1 MAFDLTGLGAQDAL
15 AQIAKMAYGSGRNGG
30 VAGEL
35 LASAAPRPARS
46 TRARQTSSPSDG
58 KCSRLDLFFVYCEN
72 TNKED

>member
-15 AQIAKMAYGSGRNGG
+15 AQIAKMAYGSGRNEG

-58 KCSRLDLFFVYCEN
+58 KVMRH
-72 TNKED
+72 